1 MEGITSPPE
10 VNIMGRDLKGK
21 ELGKGIKQR
30 ADRSYEA
37 RFTNRFGDRQSVYA
51 MSLREVK
58 SRLAQA
64 KAADID
70 RRNVANPNVHLDEW
84 YKKWM
89 DVYKRPVVR
98 ANTIRHYQYV
108 YEHNIAPYI
117 GNPKITEITK
127 LAVQDVLNKL
137 KDAGYQ
143 WESINKAKLLL
154 TDMFDRAIE
163 DDLMIKN
170 PARGVKIPV
179 PHPEKEVKALS
190 QEDQQAF
197 FRCSAGTFYDNLF
210 RVAVSTGLRPGEL
223 FALREE
229 NIDWDNKTIHVEKT
243 LLYQKLEGDTGKTFH
258 EDDPKTKTSR
268 RTIPMNKYCEDAL
281 RQQLVLHRI
290 AVNNSPKP
298 REALTDYI
306 FCTRYGTP
314 MCAQIYSDA
323 IKRIVTEINYTRDPL
338 DAMDVFSGHCFRHT
352 FATRCFEAGVA
363 PKTVQA
369 YLGHASLNMTMDLYT
384 SVMEQKKVD
393 DMKLLEETIGYD
405 KIDEESKSDKIIR
418 LA

>member
-1 MEGITSPPE
+1 MEGVTSPPE
-10 VNIMGRDLKGK
+10 VNIMGKDLKGK

-64 KAADID
+64 KTADID
-70 RRNVANPNVHLDEW
+70 RRNVANPNVRLDEW

-89 DVYKRPVVR
+89 EVYKRPVVR

-108 YEHNIAPYI
+108 YEHNIVPYI

-127 LAVQDVLNKL
+127 LGIQDVLNKL
-137 KDAGYQ
+137 KDNGYQ
-143 WESINKAKLLL
+143 WESINKVKLLL

-170 PARGVKIPV
+170 PAKGVKVPV

-223 FALREE
+223 FALKEE
-229 NIDWDNKTIHVEKT
+229 NIDWDNKVIHVEKT

-258 EDDPKTKTSR
+258 EGDPKTKTSR

-281 RQQLVLHRI
+281 RQQLILHNI
-290 AVNNSPKP
+290 AINSSPKP
-298 REALTDYI
+298 KETLTDYI

-323 IKRIVTEINYTRDPL
+323 IKRIVTEINCTRDPL
-338 DAMDVFSGHCFRHT
+338 DAMEVFSGHCFRHT

-384 SVMEQKKVD
+384 SVMERKKVD
-393 DMKLLEETIGYD
+393 DMKLLEETIGFD
-405 KIDEESKSDKIIR
+405 EIDEENKSSKIIK

>member
-1 MEGITSPPE
+1 
-10 VNIMGRDLKGK
+10 MGKDLKGK
-21 ELGKGIKQR
+21 ELGRGIKQR

-51 MSLREVK
+51 MSLREIK
-58 SRLAQA
+58 SRLAKA

-98 ANTIRHYQYV
+98 ANTIRQYQYI
-108 YEHNIAPYI
+108 YEHNIRPYI
-117 GNPKITEITK
+117 GDPKINDITK
-127 LAVQDVLNKL
+127 LAVQDILNQL

-143 WESINKAKLLL
+143 WESLNKVKILL

-163 DDLMIKN
+163 DDMMLKN
-170 PARGVKIPV
+170 PAKGVKIPV
-179 PHPEKEVKALS
+179 PRPEKEVKALS
-190 QEDQQAF
+190 QEEQQAF

-210 RVAVSTGLRPGEL
+210 RVAVGTGLRPGEL

-229 NIDWDNKTIHVEKT
+229 NIDFKNKVIHVEKT

-258 EDDPKTKTSR
+258 EDDPKTRTSKR
-268 RTIPMNKYCEDAL
+268 SVPMNKYCEDAL
-281 RQQLVLHRI
+281 RQQLILHKI

-298 REALTDYI
+298 KEAFTDYI

-323 IKRIVTEINYTRDPL
+323 IKRIVTEINCTRDPL
-338 DAMDVFSGHCFRHT
+338 EAMDMFSGHCFRHT
-352 FATRCFEAGVA
+352 FATRCFEAGIA

>member
-1 MEGITSPPE
+1 
-10 VNIMGRDLKGK
+10 MGKDLKGK
-21 ELGKGIKQR
+21 ELGRGIKQR

-51 MSLREVK
+51 MSLREIK
-58 SRLAQA
+58 SRLAKA

-89 DVYKRPVVR
+89 DVYNRPVVR
-98 ANTIRHYQYV
+98 ANTIRQYQYI
-108 YEHNIAPYI
+108 YEHNIRPYI
-117 GNPKITEITK
+117 GDPKINDITK
-127 LAVQDVLNKL
+127 LAVQDILNQL

-143 WESINKAKLLL
+143 WESLNKVKILL

-163 DDLMIKN
+163 DDMMLKN
-170 PARGVKIPV
+170 PAKGVKIPV
-179 PHPEKEVKALS
+179 PRPEKEVKALS
-190 QEDQQAF
+190 QEEQQAF

-210 RVAVSTGLRPGEL
+210 RVAVGTGLRPGEL

-229 NIDWDNKTIHVEKT
+229 NIDFKNKVIHVEKT

-258 EDDPKTKTSR
+258 EDDPKTRTSKR
-268 RTIPMNKYCEDAL
+268 SVPMNKYCEDAL
-281 RQQLVLHRI
+281 RQQLILHKI

-298 REALTDYI
+298 KEAFTDYI

-314 MCAQIYSDA
+314 MCAQIYSDD
-323 IKRIVTEINYTRDPL
+323 IKRIVTEINCTRDPL
-338 DAMDVFSGHCFRHT
+338 EAMDMFSGHCFRHT
-352 FATRCFEAGVA
+352 FATRCFEAGIA

-405 KIDEESKSDKIIR
+405 KIDEESKSDKIVR